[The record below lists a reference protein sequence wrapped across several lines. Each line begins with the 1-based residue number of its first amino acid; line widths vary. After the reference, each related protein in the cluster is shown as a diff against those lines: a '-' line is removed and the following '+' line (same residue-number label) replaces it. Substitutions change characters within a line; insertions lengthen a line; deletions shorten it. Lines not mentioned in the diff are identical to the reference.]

1 MKLTKEN
8 KKILKTLGFTCDCIK
23 TKNPMDK
30 DWYSLKSGWGFRL
43 DAHKDFKSLFL
54 SAVMYEPE

>member
-8 KKILKTLGFTCDCIK
+8 KAILKALGFTCDYIR

-30 DWYSLKSGWGFRL
+30 DWYSLECGWGFRL
-43 DAHKDFKSLFL
+43 DSHKDFKSLFL
-54 SAVMYEPE
+54 SALHYEWE